1 MSSWLEQ
8 VVEAIADR
16 GRELLGRR
24 EGANGSSTIEAQ
36 CRALLKGQ
44 GEASGIA
51 LARDILQ
58 RYRGMDK
65 AEQLAFF
72 QLLADDFA
80 PPLAPMQAALARYAD
95 SRSPADLDALMAA
108 VEPPRQELFRRLNM
122 APCGTAALVS
132 LRGDLLKLLREHPA
146 LRAVD
151 ADLKHLLGSWFNRGF
166 LRLEDISWNS
176 PAQLL
181 EKLINYESVHAIQ
194 GWDDLRR
201 RLMPDRRCFGFTH
214 PAMPG
219 EPLIFVEVAL
229 VQGVSAA
236 VGELLDPASPVLDPG
251 LADTAVFYSINNT
264 QVGLRGIS
272 FGNFLIKQVLTELRA
287 ELPGIQTFATLSPMP
302 RFAATLRRAIAGNEP
317 AWPAARVAT
326 LLSDDQ
332 AALCAAAGQ
341 EEVNQAFLSL
351 LDSTP
356 QAHAELLAPPLR
368 RLALAYLHLPE
379 KRGGLQDPVAMFH
392 LSNGAR
398 MERINTFADPS
409 TERWDTSFGVMVNY
423 LYDPAEVEVN
433 HERFAEQNE
442 VVLSRGLSRLYR
454 PLALAAEA

>member
-1 MSSWLEQ
+1 MNGWLEQ

-24 EGANGSSTIEAQ
+24 GDTSEPIDAL

-58 RYRGMDK
+58 RYQAMDE
-65 AEQLAFF
+65 AGRLAFF
-72 QLLADDFA
+72 QLLADEFS

-95 SRSPADLDALMAA
+95 SRSPADLDALVAA

-122 APCGTAALVS
+122 APNGTAALVS
-132 LRGDLLKLLREHPA
+132 LRGDLLALLREHPE

-181 EKLINYESVHAIQ
+181 EKLINYESVHAIR

-229 VQGVSAA
+229 VQGMSAA
-236 VGELLDPASPVLDPG
+236 VGELLDPASPVLDTA

-287 ELPGIQTFATLSPMP
+287 VLPSIQTFATLSPMP
-302 RFAATLRRAIAGNEP
+302 RFASTLRRAIAGDEP
-317 AWPAARVAT
+317 AWPVPRINA
-326 LLSDDQ
+326 LLGEDGD
-332 AALCAAAGQ
+332 ALCLAAGRHDP
-341 EEVNQAFLSL
+341 ADALLAL
-351 LDSTP
+351 LDGEP
-356 QAHAELLAPPLR
+356 DAHAELLAGPLR
-368 RLALAYLHLPE
+368 RLALAYLHLPD
-379 KRGGLQDPVAMFH
+379 KRGGLTDPVAMFH

-398 MERINTFADPS
+398 LERINVFADPS
-409 TERWDTSFGVMVNY
+409 AERRKASFGVMVNY

-433 HERFAEQNE
+433 HERFAEQGE
-442 VVLSRGLSRLYR
+442 VVLSRELSRLYR